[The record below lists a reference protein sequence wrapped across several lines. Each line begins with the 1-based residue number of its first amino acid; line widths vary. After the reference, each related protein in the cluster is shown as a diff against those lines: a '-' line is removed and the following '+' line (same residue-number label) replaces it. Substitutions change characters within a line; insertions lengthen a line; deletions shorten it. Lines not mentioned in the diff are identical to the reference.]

1 MGEALT
7 QIAAALTSS
16 GDQATPVRCKKALE
30 LVDKDGKYSSDEEDQ
45 IILLFSDNIVAAD
58 TYSSIVKKSKRV
70 KFVRDRLAKLAKCDR
85 D

>member
-1 MGEALT
+1 VGEALT

-16 GDQATPVRCKKALE
+16 GDQATPVRRKKAL
-30 LVDKDGKYSSDEEDQ
+30 DKDGEYSSDKEDQ
-45 IILLFSDNIVAAD
+45 SISLFSDNIVAAD